1 MTLPAQNT
9 EVVIPRAH
17 KMFHLVVHNGGCRS
31 GEEEDGV
38 CVYFESLGEE
48 IAP

>member
-1 MTLPAQNT
+1 MTLSAQNT

-17 KMFHLVVHNGGCRS
+17 KMFCLVVHNGGRGG

-38 CVYFESLGEE
+38 CVYFESPGRET
-48 IAP
+48 AP